1 MPMCD
6 VPMKERPKATSFM
19 PDADEL
25 SGTEDMHIIRV
36 KIQFTLRE
44 YYPIILRMRK
54 QSVAGLII
62 RPCERGYPHTKFQA
76 IPRAN
81 FC

>member
-1 MPMCD
+1 
-6 VPMKERPKATSFM
+6 MKERPKATSFM

-25 SGTEDMHIIRV
+25 SGTEDMHIMHIIRV

-54 QSVAGLII
+54 QSVADHIFNGS
-62 RPCERGYPHTKFQA
+62 
-76 IPRAN
+76 
-81 FC
+81 